1 MAHNSWSPHAQQ
13 LLCMRISAVMQAHNS
28 CCATRDTDYLNNISY
43 LSQQHILSL
52 PTTYPISPNNISYLS
67 QQLILSLPTTRRGWI
82 IILWHTLLDS
92 GNMVKLVISN
102 IKNVRKFV
110 SLLVFLVLLPHNYGL
125 KCGKCGELHKRDTKN
140 V

>member
-1 MAHNSWSPHAQQ
+1 MITACTTAVVHAYISCYASAQQ
-13 LLCMRISAVMQAHNS
+13 LLCDR
-28 CCATRDTDYLNNISY
+28 RYWLP
-43 LSQQHILSL
+43 QQHILSL

-92 GNMVKLVISN
+92 GNMVKLVKSN